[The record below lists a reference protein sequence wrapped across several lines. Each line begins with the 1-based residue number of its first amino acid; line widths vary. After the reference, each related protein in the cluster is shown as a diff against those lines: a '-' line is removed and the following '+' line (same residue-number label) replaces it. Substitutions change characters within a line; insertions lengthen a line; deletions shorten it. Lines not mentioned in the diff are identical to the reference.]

1 MAREIV
7 VKKITSGVPIDTSNI
22 GLRDLNDVRDS
33 NVSNDF
39 PYLKFSESA
48 GAFVFTNLSELV
60 IGVSSING
68 LTGDVILDLLD
79 SADVNQLVD
88 EYLQD
93 STNLASLSDRLDLS
107 QDSID
112 GGSF

>member
-22 GLRDLNDVRDS
+22 GLRDLNDVLDS
-33 NVSNDF
+33 NISNDF

-68 LTGDVILDLLD
+68 LTGEVILDILD
-79 SADVNQLVD
+79 SADVNRLVD
-88 EYLQD
+88 LYLQD
-93 STNLASLSDRLDLS
+93 STNLSALEDRLNINI
-107 QDSID
+107 DSID

>member
-68 LTGDVILDLLD
+68 LTGEVILDILD
-79 SADVNQLVD
+79 SADVNRLVD
-88 EYLQD
+88 LYLQD
-93 STNLASLSDRLDLS
+93 STNLSALEDRLDINI
-107 QDSID
+107 DSID

>member
-48 GAFVFTNLSELV
+48 GVFVFTNLSELV

-68 LTGDVILDLLD
+68 LTGEVILDILD
-79 SADVNQLVD
+79 SADVNRLVD
-88 EYLQD
+88 LYLQD
-93 STNLASLSDRLDLS
+93 STNLSALEDRLDINI
-107 QDSID
+107 DSID

>member
-22 GLRDLNDVRDS
+22 GLRDLNDVLDS

-68 LTGDVILDLLD
+68 LTGEVILDILD
-79 SADVNQLVD
+79 SADVNRLVD
-88 EYLQD
+88 LYLQD
-93 STNLASLSDRLDLS
+93 STNLSALEDRLDINI
-107 QDSID
+107 DSID